1 MISNPILFVVHFAD
15 ECPMLRHMGFLKSF
29 MPNKLQDWDW
39 EITKKTSWTGA
50 GLSELSGYKDL
61 LFQLVRKDFLTS
73 YQQTL
78 LGPFWV
84 VVQPLLTVLTYVLVF
99 AKALQFSTEG
109 VPPFLFYLTGIT
121 LWSLFSDIFLG
132 TSSTFIQNMHVFGKV
147 YFPRLI
153 IPISIVLLHGL
164 RFLVQLFLLLVAL
177 LYFYFIGKVALHPAN
192 LLWSIPAIITTAGIG
207 FGAGLLFSILTAKY
221 RDLLNIMQLG
231 IRLLMFVC
239 PIFYSMALAKPEYK
253 WLLQLNPLSSQFELF
268 RFALLG
274 KGETAPLYIAYSV
287 GITVLLII
295 AGVLLFNKS
304 GDKLIDVI

>member
-1 MISNPILFVVHFAD
+1 
-15 ECPMLRHMGFLKSF
+15 MLLHMGFSKCF
-29 MPNKLQDWDW
+29 MPQKLQDWDW

-50 GLSELSGYKDL
+50 PFGELAGYKDL

-84 VVQPLLTVLTYVLVF
+84 VIQPLLTVLTYVLVF
-99 AKALQFSTEG
+99 AKALQFPTAG

-132 TSSTFIQNMHVFGKV
+132 TSATFIQNMHVFGKV

-153 IPISIVLLHGL
+153 IPVSVVLLHGL
-164 RFLVQLFLLLVAL
+164 RFLVQLSLLLIVL
-177 LYFYFIGKVALHPAN
+177 LYFYFKGDVALHPAN
-192 LLWSIPAIITTAGIG
+192 LLLSIPAIVVTAGIG
-207 FGAGLLFSILTAKY
+207 LGAGLLFSIITAKY

-239 PIFYSMALAKPEYK
+239 PIFYSLSFAKPEYK

-268 RFALLG
+268 RHALLG
-274 KGETAPLYIAYSV
+274 TGEVSGLYLAYSA
-287 GITVLLII
+287 GIMLLLVTGGILI
-295 AGVLLFNKS
+295 FNKS